1 MYIGEVTVNKISNPF
16 NAANDSARL
25 KVQIDESTNWKA
37 SFAGK
42 LIAIHNSTT
51 AYVVKDVVNGPGT
64 YDCVIC
70 HMDELS
76 FTAAIS

>member
-1 MYIGEVTVNKISNPF
+1 MYLGQVTINKISNPF

-25 KVQIDESTNWKA
+25 KVPIDVSTNWKA
-37 SFAGK
+37 SFTGK
-42 LIAIHNSTT
+42 IIAIHNSTT
-51 AYVVKDVVNGPGT
+51 VYVVKDVANGPGS

-70 HMDELS
+70 HMDELT